1 MKADPADQRL
11 LLELAERDGEVLRLI
26 HRRSHAPEMAELAD
40 LDVAMQGYRDETV
53 SAQIAAEDLDREV
66 RRLENEI
73 AVLNTRESKDSQLL
87 NGGTMA
93 GKALVELEH
102 ELAGLSRRRG
112 VLEDEL
118 LEVMERQE
126 ATAAQELRSAALV
139 SHTETQIADATA
151 KVDAV
156 ITEIDAAAA
165 VAVANRDEIRS
176 GVDPALLTI
185 YDKQVALGK
194 TGAGLL
200 RQARCG
206 ACRMEIDRGTLSRI
220 GKADPDE
227 VVRCDE
233 CGAVLVRT
241 HESGV

>member
-11 LLELAERDGEVLRLI
+11 LLELAERDGEVLRLT
-26 HRRSHAPEMAELAD
+26 HRRGHAPEVATLAD
-40 LDVAMQGYRDETV
+40 LEEAMRGYRDETV

-73 AVLNTRESKDSQLL
+73 SVLNTRETKDSQLL

-102 ELAGLSRRRG
+102 EIAGIGRRRG

-126 ATAAQELRSAALV
+126 ATASQELRSQALV
-139 SHTETQIADATA
+139 SHTETQIAEATT

-156 ITEIDAAAA
+156 RAEVDSSARVAEAA
-165 VAVANRDEIRS
+165 RDKIRAE
-176 GVDPALLTI
+176 VDPALLAV

-206 ACRMEIDRGTLSRI
+206 ACRMEIDRGTLSKI
-220 GKADPDE
+220 GKEAPDE

-233 CGAVLVRT
+233 CGAVLIRT
-241 HESGV
+241 HESGL